1 MSWSAAASRVGA
13 LASRSRSPACGVW
26 VAAGGGAQAA
36 GRQGWPGRWA
46 GSLRWLGA
54 GLARCSGPACAAGS
68 MTGSLVHHR
77 ASVRDRRRP
86 AAGAGGCESGSVT
99 VVALA
104 LGVVVVMAGLV
115 AFDVGLLAAAR
126 ARAQTAADLAA
137 LAALT
142 ATGEPAVASAAAVAR
157 ANGAELH
164 ECACTAAE
172 AVVTVHQRVLL
183 PPAGL
188 PVALRA
194 RARAVLPAPPSSTGP
209 GPPSRVLARR
219 TSSKVFQSG
228 SRRRPGPSAR
238 TSDER
243 DPGCPV
249 PLALCQGRHRV
260 GAGRPR
266 RAAPLQAGAAGDARG
281 GAERHTTSS
290 IRLSGLLTERPITK
304 CSQA

>member
-1 MSWSAAASRVGA
+1 
-13 LASRSRSPACGVW
+13 
-26 VAAGGGAQAA
+26 
-36 GRQGWPGRWA
+36 
-46 GSLRWLGA
+46 
-54 GLARCSGPACAAGS
+54 
-68 MTGSLVHHR
+68 MTGSLVRHR
-77 ASVRDRRRP
+77 SSVRNRRRP

-188 PVALRA
+188 PVTLRA
-194 RARAVLPAPPSSTGP
+194 RARAVLPAHVKPDRG
-209 GPPSRVLARR
+209 
-219 TSSKVFQSG
+219 
-228 SRRRPGPSAR
+228 
-238 TSDER
+238 
-243 DPGCPV
+243 
-249 PLALCQGRHRV
+249 
-260 GAGRPR
+260 PR
-266 RAAPLQAGAAGDARG
+266 RASLPGARPRPSRILEGLPVRVTPAAGTQGPDKRRAGPGTPGPARALPRTSPGGSGTAKAGGAATG
-281 GAERHTTSS
+281 GR
-290 IRLSGLLTERPITK
+290 RW
-304 CSQA
+304 